1 MIKITGASKA
11 LTKKQRFYVED
22 LTDFILDKFFTKK
35 LKDQLDIHFKFSDY
49 LESEG
54 FLGDCEW
61 QDNHYKPRDF
71 IINVDRNGRFAQIL
85 NTVAHELV
93 HVKQMAKGEFYQ
105 LMRQPSGVHKFNG
118 KKVDQNKVDYWDH
131 PWEIEAHGRAIGL
144 VNQWARDRK
153 LSVAVCEKV
162 ILD

>member
-1 MIKITGASKA
+1 
-11 LTKKQRFYVED
+11 
-22 LTDFILDKFFTKK
+22 
-35 LKDQLDIHFKFSDY
+35 
-49 LESEG
+49 
-54 FLGDCEW
+54 
-61 QDNHYKPRDF
+61 
-71 IINVDRNGRFAQIL
+71 
-85 NTVAHELV
+85 
-93 HVKQMAKGEFYQ
+93 
-105 LMRQPSGVHKFNG
+105 MRQPSGVHKFNG